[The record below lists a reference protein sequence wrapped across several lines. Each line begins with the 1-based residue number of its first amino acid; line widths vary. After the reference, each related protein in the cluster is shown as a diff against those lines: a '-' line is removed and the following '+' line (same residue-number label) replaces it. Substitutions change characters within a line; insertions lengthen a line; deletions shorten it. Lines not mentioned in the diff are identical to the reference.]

1 MCSIA
6 GLVGVGNSPWLR
18 SAAYVV
24 VSDHLIMLLTRSSA
38 NYHPVRRKRRF
49 SSERRP
55 LPFRMRRPF
64 FWPCLFG
71 AVFGASLADRASMCP
86 SGCNGRGFCDD
97 ATCVCYPG

>member
-6 GLVGVGNSPWLR
+6 GLTGDGKLGIFSQVKPET
-18 SAAYVV
+18 SAKYHPPAAPEAPA
-24 VSDHLIMLLTRSSA
+24 LSSA
-38 NYHPVRRKRRF
+38 RSCP
-49 SSERRP
+49 
-55 LPFRMRRPF
+55 MRRPC
-64 FWPCLFG
+64 FWPCLLG